1 MSTIADN
8 FSALYCMQS
17 VLLVFR
23 SGGHSKEVFECALV
37 ADTTEINKINV
48 FFSWLPSPL
57 SDI

>member
-1 MSTIADN
+1 
-8 FSALYCMQS
+8 MQS